1 MVACLAFTDASTKDV
16 YVPDSIFA
24 SLKKELGVLAAK
36 ENEEVE
42 VLLVEMAGV
51 VATYNMVSRFLVSL
65 DVAGKMERHVPLVLE
80 EVTEVR
86 PSTLYIH
93 PLISV
98 HSIRSQSHPPPSPST
113 LSSTYHRIPITA
125 S

>member
-16 YVPDSIFA
+16 YVPNSIFA

-42 VLLVEMAGV
+42 VLLVEVAGV

-65 DVAGKMERHVPLVLE
+65 DVAGKMDRYDPLVFE
-80 EVTEVR
+80 EITEVR

-93 PLISV
+93 PLMPV
-98 HSIRSQSHPPPSPST
+98 YSIRSQSHPPPSPST
-113 LSSTYHRIPITA
+113 LSSTCHPIPITA